1 MLGVLQR
8 FPRLHRIAALA
19 ALLVAAPLGAQQAG
33 GGDDTPEY
41 VPPSRGAPSGRIGGA
56 TRGLQAMPLT
66 ALAPGHTGLTIS
78 AQPVL
83 YYYTP
88 AAARPRLVLRPASDA
103 VAPPLVDLEL
113 PAPPGAG
120 IQSID
125 LAALGVRLAPAVEY
139 KWTVSIAG
147 EKRDTSGT
155 VQRVEP
161 SAELQAKLKGTS
173 GRSRYALLAKE
184 GIWYDALDEVSRT
197 LEKSPRDPVPAR
209 HRAALLE
216 QIGLTSVARYERQ
229 RLE

>member
-1 MLGVLQR
+1 MLS
-8 FPRLHRIAALA
+8 FRLHLIAAVA

-33 GGDDTPEY
+33 GAGDDTPEY
-41 VPPSRGAPSGRIGGA
+41 VPPSRGAPPGRLPGG

-88 AAARPRLVLRPASDA
+88 ASARPRLVLRPASDA

-125 LAALGVRLAPAVEY
+125 LAELGVRLAPAVEY

-155 VQRVEP
+155 VQRIEP
-161 SAELQAKLKGTS
+161 SAELSRKLAGTS
-173 GRSRYALLAKE
+173 GRARYAALARE
-184 GIWYDALDEVSRT
+184 GIWYDALDEVSRAADSGAASA
-197 LEKSPRDPVPAR
+197 LAGR

-216 QIGLTSVARYERQ
+216 QIGLKDIAQHERQ
-229 RLE
+229 LYP